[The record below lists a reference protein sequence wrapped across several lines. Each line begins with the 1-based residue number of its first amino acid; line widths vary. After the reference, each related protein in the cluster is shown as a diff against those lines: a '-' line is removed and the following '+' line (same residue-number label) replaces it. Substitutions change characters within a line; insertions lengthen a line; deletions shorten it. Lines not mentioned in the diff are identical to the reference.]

1 MRHTNQEKCENKEGL
16 KVIEGDLKEAFL
28 QFFFFGFLCVFVLGS
43 SHWRWKVK
51 RVKGKRR
58 S

>member
-28 QFFFFGFLCVFVLGS
+28 QFFFFWFFVCVCVRQQPLEMES
-43 SHWRWKVK
+43 
-51 RVKGKRR
+51 
-58 S
+58 